1 MPWIEQIQSANWNQ
15 ASCISI
21 FSYLLGC
28 FTTGYYLVRFARGQ
42 DVRELGSGNVGAK
55 NVGRILGVPGFIF
68 TLLGDFA
75 KGAIAVGTV
84 RHFIKDERFVALA
97 FVAVVVGHIW
107 PIQLRFRGGKGI
119 ATSLGAL
126 VVYDYHLAIAF
137 IVLFLLAFGFIRKTV
152 LPGLIAF
159 SCLPLVGMYQ
169 AENHVRVT
177 TLSTLAVV
185 VLLTHRK
192 NLMEEFLHLLEHRAV
207 HTKSNQPKL

>member
-15 ASCISI
+15 ASCISL

-28 FTTGYYLVRFARGQ
+28 FTTGYCLVRFARGQ
-42 DVRELGSGNVGAK
+42 DVRELGSGNVGQRMWDASW
-55 NVGRILGVPGFIF
+55 GSRIHIYA
-68 TLLGDFA
+68 LGDFA

-137 IVLFLLAFGFIRKTV
+137 LVLFLLAFGFIRKTV
-152 LPGLIAF
+152 LPGLVAF